1 MMFNSLSSRSEV
13 DKENVIIIE
22 NTNAK
27 LFFLKESDNNVLKE
41 VEGMLL
47 DAFENRMTERTT
59 V

>member
-47 DAFENRMTERTT
+47 DAFETRMSERTT